1 MPSNFEFGLVETV
14 CACKERVEKQTNAL
28 IHNFDFRVIVGC
40 FSLKVM
46 KITTKYYTHNILI
59 KNSLKKD

>member
-46 KITTKYYTHNILI
+46 KITTKYYTHNI
-59 KNSLKKD
+59 